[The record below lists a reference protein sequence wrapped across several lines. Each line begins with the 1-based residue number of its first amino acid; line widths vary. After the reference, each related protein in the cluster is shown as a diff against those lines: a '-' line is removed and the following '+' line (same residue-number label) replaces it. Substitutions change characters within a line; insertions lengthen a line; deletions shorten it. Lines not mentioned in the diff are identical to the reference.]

1 MAKDTNKALRNS
13 VIYSVYVRNYGE
25 NGTFKDV
32 EEDLER
38 IEKIGIDIIWLM
50 PIHPI
55 GVKNKKGSLG
65 CPYAI
70 KNYREVNPEYGT
82 LEDFKSLINSIHS
95 LGMKCIIDVV
105 YHHTSPDSYLLE
117 AFPEYFYRKSNG
129 SLGNKVGDWTDIID
143 LDYRN
148 KELWDYLIES
158 LKYWVSLGVDG
169 FRCDVASL
177 IPLEFW
183 IKSREEVSKINKNTI
198 WLAESVHHSF
208 LREIRKAGF
217 IAHSDGE
224 LYEAFDICYDYDV
237 NEEFIAYLDRR
248 GTLESYIEKVR
259 QQEVIYPENYIK
271 LRFLENHDQ
280 PRIASKVKDFE
291 LLKVWTGLLYFQKG
305 TTLIYNG
312 QESLES
318 HTPSLFDIDKI
329 NLKNQNQKLVEL
341 MKKLYE
347 IKQMD
352 IVREG
357 YYDIKTIPNSEIVVL
372 SYELQNEKLIGIFN
386 LSENTY
392 EVNVNLKDGKYL
404 NLIDN
409 EDVYILNGKVK
420 INKNAFILKEI

>member
-1 MAKDTNKALRNS
+1 MARDTSNALRNS
-13 VIYSVYVRNYGE
+13 VIYSVYVRNYGK

-32 EEDLER
+32 EEDLVR
-38 IEKIGIDIIWLM
+38 IEKLGVDIIWLM
-50 PIHPI
+50 PVHPI
-55 GVKNKKGSLG
+55 GIKNKKGSLG

-70 KNYREVNPEYGT
+70 KDYRKVNPEYGT
-82 LEDFKSLINSIHS
+82 LEDFKSLINSIHN

-117 AFPEYFYRKSNG
+117 DFPEYFYRKSDG

-143 LDYRN
+143 LDYKN
-148 KELWDYLIES
+148 EGLWDYLIET
-158 LKYWVSLGVDG
+158 LKYWVSIGVDG

-183 IKSREEVSKINKNTI
+183 VKAREEVSKINPNTI

-217 IAHSDGE
+217 IAHSDCE

-237 NEEFIAYLDRR
+237 NEEFINYLD
-248 GTLESYIEKVR
+248 GKGSLESYIEKVR
-259 QQEVIYPENYIK
+259 QQEVIYPDNYIK

-280 PRIASKVKDFE
+280 PRIASKVKDFD
-291 LLKVWTGLLYFQKG
+291 LLKAWTEFLYFQKG

-318 HTPSLFDIDKI
+318 HTTSLFDIDKI
-329 NLKNQNQKLVEL
+329 NIKNQNKELVEL
-341 MKKLYE
+341 MQKLYE
-347 IKQMD
+347 IKQMN
-352 IVREG
+352 IIKEG
-357 YYDIKTIPNSEIVVL
+357 YYDIKIISNTEVVIA
-372 SYELQNEKLIGIFN
+372 SYELKNEKLIGIFN
-386 LSENTY
+386 LSENIY
-392 EVNVNLKDGKYL
+392 EVNLKNEKYL

-409 EDVYILNGKVK
+409 EVICILNGKVK
-420 INKNAFILKEI
+420 LNKNALILKEI

>member
-1 MAKDTNKALRNS
+1 MARDTSNALRNS

-25 NGTFKDV
+25 NGIFKDV
-32 EEDLER
+32 EEELVR
-38 IEKIGIDIIWLM
+38 IEEFGVDIIWLM

-55 GVKNKKGSLG
+55 GIKNKKGSLG

-70 KNYREVNPEYGT
+70 KDYREVNPEYGT
-82 LEDFKSLINSIHS
+82 LEDFKSLVNSIHN

-117 AFPEYFYRKSNG
+117 ASPEYFYRKSDG
-129 SLGNKVGDWTDIID
+129 SLGNKVGEWTDIID
-143 LDYRN
+143 LDYKN
-148 KELWDYLIES
+148 QGLWDYLIDT
-158 LKYWVSLGVDG
+158 LKYWVRMGVDG

-183 IKSREEVSKINKNTI
+183 IKAREEVSKINPNTI
-198 WLAESVHHSF
+198 WIAESVHHSF
-208 LREIRKAGF
+208 LREIRKDGF
-217 IAHSDGE
+217 IAHSDCE

-237 NEEFIAYLDRR
+237 NEEFINYLDGR
-248 GTLESYIEKVR
+248 GSLENYIEKVR
-259 QQEVIYPENYIK
+259 QQEVIYPDNYIK

-291 LLKVWTGLLYFQKG
+291 LLKVWTEFLYFQKG

-318 HTPSLFDIDKI
+318 YTPSLFDIDKI
-329 NLKNQNQKLVEL
+329 NIKNQNKEL
-341 MKKLYE
+341 MELMQKLYE
-347 IKQMD
+347 IKQMNIIKD
-352 IVREG
+352 G
-357 YYDIKTIPNSEIVVL
+357 YYDIQIVPNTEVIIA

-386 LSENTY
+386 LSENIY
-392 EVNVNLKDGKYL
+392 EVNLKDGKYL

-409 EDVYILNGKVK
+409 EVIYILNGKIK
-420 INKNAFILKEI
+420 LYKNAFILKEI